1 MIRPADQLGCLASW
15 VCHACRVDPGWVV
28 CRAFSAPEPL
38 DDDVVLS
45 QRIPLADLQ
54 KLYSHADRTC
64 IGFEHEN
71 KNPRRTHAHINR

>member
-1 MIRPADQLGCLASW
+1 MAGAVVRSA
-15 VCHACRVDPGWVV
+15 HAVHAVPSS
-28 CRAFSAPEPL
+28 RAFSTPEPL

-54 KLYSHADRTC
+54 KLYSHSDRIC

>member
-1 MIRPADQLGCLASW
+1 MLVS
-15 VCHACRVDPGWVV
+15 
-28 CRAFSAPEPL
+28 AFSTPEPL

-54 KLYSHADRTC
+54 KLYSHSDRIC

-71 KNPRRTHAHINR
+71 KNPRRTHAHINRNASFYGQEKQLKIKA